1 VWKSAPTIGGE
12 DVTPITCRTSQWS
25 EKDYFLQIS
34 TVLCCESVKFWTLGP
49 PYAFIRQYTSQ
60 GTYMPEF
67 RYHTICNLPLVFT
80 TQTLPFVK
88 KLMPSSNYVFKFEC
102 GESVNGTF
110 LMKITYLVT
119 RTGWDGFAFRAWRK
133 TLIRKLSSHFHYGL
147 FHDFL
152 IHWRTFTNVT
162 MHEAWWFDACWFNW
176 RTRIQND
183 VSQLGFVLIPTCTA
197 AKFKCLTNSDHQY
210 PV

>member
-1 VWKSAPTIGGE
+1 M
-12 DVTPITCRTSQWS
+12 R
-25 EKDYFLQIS
+25 
-34 TVLCCESVKFWTLGP
+34 FWTSGP
-49 PYAFIRQYTSQ
+49 PYAIILQYISQ
-60 GTYMPEF
+60 STYMPEF